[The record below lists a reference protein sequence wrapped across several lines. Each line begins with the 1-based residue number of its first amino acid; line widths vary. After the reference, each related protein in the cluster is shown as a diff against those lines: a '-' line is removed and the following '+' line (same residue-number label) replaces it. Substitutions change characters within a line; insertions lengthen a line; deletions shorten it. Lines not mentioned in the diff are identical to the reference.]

1 MKEYNVLV
9 FPCGT
14 EIANEIINSLVNH
27 KYFKLLFASSEGTSY
42 CNFRGKEISILPYVT
57 DENFLN
63 ELNNIISNKQI
74 DFIIPAHDDVAF
86 ALSQIETEIEAKI
99 IGQSKNVNDIVR
111 FKDVT
116 YKYFSNILPVGKV
129 FDSEPQKDEF
139 PIFVKPKKGQGS
151 FSSLK
156 LNTLDEYNSFFNQNK
171 LDEFVV
177 MENFPG
183 QEFTIDCFSD
193 NGNVLYSGARTRE
206 KTTRGISIQSTFVTD
221 TSLNEQ
227 FKIYANIISQN
238 LNMHGIWFYQMKFDK
253 NQELKLL
260 EIGPRVSG
268 TMMLNRA
275 RGVNFIELALY
286 QKLGFYVEVV
296 FNNIE
301 ISLARALVPIY
312 KHNINYDNLYI
323 DFDDTLLL
331 EEKFINPELMKL
343 IFQAK
348 NEEKKVYLITK
359 NKKFNLA
366 KILHKFGIT
375 NIFDEIIH
383 IHEKDNK
390 IKYMKEKSVLI
401 DDSFNERKEAI
412 MHGIYA
418 FGIDNLKI
426 LEVENEKRSSSNR
439 C

>member
-1 MKEYNVLV
+1 MSQYNILV

-14 EIANEIINSLVNH
+14 EIANEVINSLQNH
-27 KYFKLLFASSEGTSY
+27 KYFKLVYASSEGVSY

-57 DENFLN
+57 NESFLS
-63 ELNNIISNKQI
+63 ELQNLVLKKQI

-86 ALSQIETEIEAKI
+86 VLSQIKDKIEAKV
-99 IGQSKNVNDIVR
+99 IGQSKIVNDIVR

-116 YKYFSNILPVGKV
+116 YEYFKDILPIGKV
-129 FDSEPQKDEF
+129 FNSEPQNDEF

-151 FSSLK
+151 FNSLK
-156 LNTLDEYNSFFNQNK
+156 LNSMDEYSSFFNQNK

-177 MENFPG
+177 MENLPG

-193 NGNVLYSGARTRE
+193 NGNVLYAGARTRE
-206 KTTRGISIQSTFVTD
+206 KTTRGISIQSTFISD
-221 TSLNEQ
+221 SSLNEQ
-227 FKIYANIISQN
+227 FRKYADIISQN
-238 LNMHGIWFYQMKFDK
+238 LNMHGVWFYQMKFDK
-253 NQELKLL
+253 NNELKLL

-286 QKLGFYVEVV
+286 QKLGFSVEVV
-296 FNNIE
+296 FNDIE

-312 KHNINYDNLYI
+312 KHNISYENLYI

-331 EEKFINPELMKL
+331 DEKFINPGLMKL

-348 NEEKKVYLITK
+348 NQEKNVYLITK

-375 NIFDEIIH
+375 NIFDDIIH
-383 IHEKDNK
+383 IHENDIK
-390 IKYMKEKSVLI
+390 IDYIKENSILI
-401 DDSFNERKEAI
+401 DDSFVERKEAKEAGHYI
-412 MHGIYA
+412 
-418 FGIDNLKI
+418 FGLDNFNI
-426 LEVENEKRSSSNR
+426 LINDF
-439 C
+439 

>member
-1 MKEYNVLV
+1 LKEYNVLV

-14 EIANEIINSLVNH
+14 EIANEVINSLVVH

-57 DENFLN
+57 NNTFLS
-63 ELNNIISNKQI
+63 ELYNLISKKQI

-86 ALSQIETEIEAKI
+86 ALSQIEKKIDAKV
-99 IGQSKNVNDIVR
+99 IGQSKDVNDIVR

-116 YKYFSNILPVGKV
+116 YKYFKNILPLGKI
-129 FDSEPQKDEF
+129 FDSEPQKNEY
-139 PIFVKPKKGQGS
+139 PVFVKPKRGQGS
-151 FSSLK
+151 FNSLK
-156 LNTLDEYNSFFNQNK
+156 LTTLDEYNSFFKKNK

-177 MENFPG
+177 MENLLG

-193 NGNVLYSGARTRE
+193 KGNVLYFGARTRE
-206 KTTRGISIQSTFVTD
+206 KTTRGISIQSTFITD
-221 TSLNEQ
+221 TILNEQ
-227 FKIYANIISQN
+227 FKKYANIISET
-238 LNMHGIWFYQMKFDK
+238 LNIHGVWFYQMKFDK
-253 NQELKLL
+253 IQELKLL

-286 QKLGFYVEVV
+286 QKLGFNVEVV
-296 FNNIE
+296 FNDIE

-312 KHNINYDNLYI
+312 KHSINYDNLYI

-331 EEKFINPELMKL
+331 EEKFINSELMKL

-366 KILHKFGIT
+366 KTLHKFGIT

-383 IHEKDNK
+383 IHENDKK
-390 IKYMKEKSVLI
+390 IDYMKKSSILI
-401 DDSFNERKEAI
+401 DDSFLERKEAKLVG
-412 MHGIYA
+412 HYV
-418 FGIDNLKI
+418 FGLDNFNI
-426 LEVENEKRSSSNR
+426 LMEDYNERSKSNR

>member
-1 MKEYNVLV
+1 MKQYNILV

-14 EIANEIINSLVNH
+14 EIANEIISSLASH
-27 KYFKLLFASSEGTSY
+27 KYFKLIFASSEGNSY

-57 DENFLN
+57 DETFLS
-63 ELNNIISNKQI
+63 ELNNIILNKQI

-86 ALSQIETEIEAKI
+86 VLSYIENQIKAKV
-99 IGQSKNVNDIVR
+99 IGQSKVVNDIVR

-116 YKYFSNILPVGKV
+116 YEYFKNILPLGKV
-129 FDSEPQKDEF
+129 FDLEPRSDEF
-139 PIFVKPKKGQGS
+139 PVFVKPKRGQGS
-151 FSSLK
+151 FNSLK
-156 LNTLDEYNSFFNQNK
+156 LNTLNEYNSFFNQNK

-177 MENFPG
+177 MENLSG

-193 NGNVLYSGARTRE
+193 NGNVMYFGARTRE
-206 KTTRGISIQSTFVTD
+206 KTTRGISIQSTFVSD
-221 TSLNEQ
+221 SSLNEQ
-227 FKIYANIISQN
+227 FQKYADIISQN
-238 LNMHGIWFYQMKFDK
+238 LNMQGVWFYQMKFDR
-253 NQELKLL
+253 NNELKLL
-260 EIGPRVSG
+260 EIGSRASG

-286 QKLGFYVEVV
+286 QKIGFNVEVI
-296 FNNIE
+296 FNDIE

-312 KHNINYDNLYI
+312 KHNINYENLYI

-331 EEKFINPELMKL
+331 DEKFINPELMKL
-343 IFQAK
+343 IFQVK

-383 IHEKDNK
+383 IHENDKK
-390 IKYMKEKSVLI
+390 IDYMKQKSILI
-401 DDSFNERKEAI
+401 DDSFVERKEAKEA
-412 MHGIYA
+412 GYYV
-418 FGIDNLKI
+418 FGLDNFNI
-426 LEVENEKRSSSNR
+426 LMVD
-439 C
+439 

>member
-14 EIANEIINSLVNH
+14 EIANEVINSLMNH
-27 KYFKLLFASSEGTSY
+27 KYFKLLFASSERISY
-42 CNFRGKEISILPYVT
+42 CNFRGKEISILPYVS
-57 DENFLN
+57 DENFSN
-63 ELNNIISNKQI
+63 EMNNIISNKQI

-86 ALSQIETEIEAKI
+86 ALSQIENEIEAKI
-99 IGQSKNVNDIVR
+99 IGQSRDVNEIVR

-116 YKYFSNILPVGKV
+116 YEHFKDILPLGKV
-129 FDSEPQKDEF
+129 FDSEPQNDEF

-151 FSSLK
+151 FNSLK
-156 LNTLDEYNSFFNQNK
+156 LNTLNEYNSFFNQNK
-171 LDEFVV
+171 LDDFVI
-177 MENFPG
+177 MENLSG

-193 NGNVLYSGARTRE
+193 NGNVLYAGARTRE
-206 KTTRGISIQSTFVTD
+206 KTTRGISIQSTFITN

-227 FKIYANIISQN
+227 FKKYANIISEN
-238 LNMHGIWFYQMKFDK
+238 LNMHGVWFYQMKFDK

-286 QKLGFYVEVV
+286 QKLGFDVEVIY
-296 FNNIE
+296 NDIE
-301 ISLARALVPIY
+301 VSLARALVPIF
-312 KHNINYDNLYI
+312 KHNINYEHLYI

-331 EEKFINPELMKL
+331 DKKFINPELMKL

-348 NEEKKVYLITK
+348 NQEKKVYLITK

-383 IHEKDNK
+383 IHENEKK
-390 IKYMKEKSVLI
+390 IDYMKMNSLLV
-401 DDSFNERKEAI
+401 DDSFVERKEAKLAG
-412 MHGIYA
+412 HYV
-418 FGIDNLKI
+418 FGLDNFNI
-426 LEVENEKRSSSNR
+426 LMED
-439 C
+439 

>member
-14 EIANEIINSLVNH
+14 EIANEVINSLMNH
-27 KYFKLLFASSEGTSY
+27 KYFKLLFASSERISY
-42 CNFRGKEISILPYVT
+42 CNFRGKEISILPYVS
-57 DENFLN
+57 DENFSN

-86 ALSQIETEIEAKI
+86 ALSQIENEIEAKI
-99 IGQSKNVNDIVR
+99 IGQSRDVNEIVR

-116 YKYFSNILPVGKV
+116 YEHFKDILPLGKV
-129 FDSEPQKDEF
+129 FDSEPQNDEF

-151 FSSLK
+151 FNSLK

-171 LDEFVV
+171 LDDFVI
-177 MENFPG
+177 MENLSG

-193 NGNVLYSGARTRE
+193 NGNVLYAGARTRE
-206 KTTRGISIQSTFVTD
+206 KTTRGISIQSTFISD
-221 TSLNEQ
+221 NSLNEQ
-227 FKIYANIISQN
+227 FKKYANIISEN
-238 LNMHGIWFYQMKFDK
+238 LNMHGVWFYQMKFDK

-286 QKLGFYVEVV
+286 QKLGFDVEVV
-296 FNNIE
+296 FNDIE

-331 EEKFINPELMKL
+331 EEKLINPELIKL

-348 NEEKKVYLITK
+348 NKEKKVYLITK

-366 KILHKFGIT
+366 KTLHKFGIT

-383 IHEKDNK
+383 IHENENK
-390 IKYMKEKSVLI
+390 IDYMKINSILI
-401 DDSFNERKEAI
+401 DDSFAERKEAKLAG
-412 MHGIYA
+412 HYV
-418 FGIDNLKI
+418 FSLDNFNI
-426 LEVENEKRSSSNR
+426 LMED
-439 C
+439 